1 MEAVERWDGYGAA
14 TGWRQAARVPKRTVL
29 RIDECIG
36 LLATIQQSA
45 ILNIGLQNA
54 PGEFNV
60 VQAVFF
66 GIFYSQ
72 KGGFHGKG

>member
-1 MEAVERWDGYGAA
+1 LRKEGPRELFIERYGL
-14 TGWRQAARVPKRTVL
+14 KS
-29 RIDECIG
+29 
-36 LLATIQQSA
+36 TIQQSA

-66 GIFYSQ
+66 GVSYSQ
-72 KGGFHGKG
+72 EGGFHGKG